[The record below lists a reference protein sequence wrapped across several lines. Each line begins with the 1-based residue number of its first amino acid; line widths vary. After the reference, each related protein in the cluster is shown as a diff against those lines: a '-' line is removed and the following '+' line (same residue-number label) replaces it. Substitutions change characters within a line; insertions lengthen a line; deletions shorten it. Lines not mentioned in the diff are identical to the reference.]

1 MRKTKIE
8 WTDMTWNPVTGCLH
22 NCEYCYARKIAS
34 RFQSKNNYTYVD
46 GVKPCHI
53 KDAFPYG
60 FMPTFHKDR
69 LQDPQKVKKPQKI
82 FACSM
87 ADLFG
92 EWVPEEW
99 IQEVFMACS
108 KAPWH
113 TYIFLTKN
121 PARYMEL
128 ILEGILKPEPNF
140 WFGSTVTV
148 PEDLF
153 FYCDGMNTFVSIEP
167 IMAQFP
173 DDENNMI
180 RNIKWVIIGAETGNR
195 SGKVIPEREWI
206 TGLVKQ
212 CHEAKTPVFLKDS
225 VQKIMGPDYD
235 LRPLQQFPE
244 NMKGAKEA

>member
-1 MRKTKIE
+1 MYKRDATGIVRKA
-8 WTDMTWNPVTGCLH
+8 P
-22 NCEYCYARKIAS
+22 
-34 RFQSKNNYTYVD
+34 
-46 GVKPCHI
+46 
-53 KDAFPYG
+53 FP
-60 FMPTFHKDR
+60 FEFAPTFHTYKLEEPLR
-69 LQDPQKVKKPQKI
+69 RKKPTTI
-82 FACSM
+82 FVCSM

-92 EWVPEEW
+92 EWVPNEW
-99 IQEVFMACS
+99 IQEVFKACA

-121 PARYMEL
+121 PARYMDL

-153 FYCDGMNTFVSIEP
+153 FYCDGMNIFVSIEP

-173 DDENNMI
+173 DDDNNMI